1 MHDVQDGVEVP
12 PEEEEFPIEEEVDL
26 ALLET
31 HEAEDLSYAAMF
43 ANTLNIGKESL
54 ETPQKAQDGLQWSSD
69 PIVPA
74 SKHRPGAL
82 QAPGHR
88 LCAPGHRTCNAST
101 STLSYLAL
109 MMGPWGGRHMC
120 ESSLRSYEQHSHC
133 SRHMC

>member
-69 PIVPA
+69 PIVQP
-74 SKHRPGAL
+74 P
-82 QAPGHR
+82 
-88 LCAPGHRTCNAST
+88 ST
-101 STLSYLAL
+101 GQVRCKPLVIGYVLLAL
-109 MMGPWGGRHMC
+109 VPAMPPPPPCRILL
-120 ESSLRSYEQHSHC
+120 S
-133 SRHMC
+133 